1 MFDGIKK
8 WFGQLSEPDQK
19 EKAVLQKFSAKY
31 QDCDKVRLHLIFYGK
46 VQGVGFRY
54 SSTMLA
60 NELGLP
66 DGLKILQTERSRCRY
81 KDRRK

>member
-8 WFGQLSEPDQK
+8 WFGQLSEPVQK

-46 VQGVGFRY
+46 SSRRGV
-54 SSTMLA
+54 
-60 NELGLP
+60 
-66 DGLKILQTERSRCRY
+66 
-81 KDRRK
+81 

>member
-8 WFGQLSEPDQK
+8 WFGQLSEPVQK

-46 VQGVGFRY
+46 VQGVKSLISYEGKD
-54 SSTMLA
+54 A
-60 NELGLP
+60 KELIYDFHQAVDDYLRVCA
-66 DGLKILQTERSRCRY
+66 T
-81 KDRRK
+81 